1 MRFVKYAI
9 DTMKLRMQSISRGT
23 TQDNLSLDKL
33 LTFDF
38 LTPPLPT
45 QRKIAAVLSAYDDLI
60 ENNTRRIAIL
70 EEMAQTLYRE
80 WFVHFRFPGHE
91 QVAMVDSPLG
101 PIPEEWE
108 AMELGDILAT
118 LESGSRPKGGIDPDE
133 RDMPSIGAENVLGL
147 GKYDFSR
154 EKYVSREF
162 FDNMKKGHVRSGDV
176 ALYKDGAKL
185 GRKSLFRDGF
195 PHSECCIN
203 EHVFLL
209 RTDGRSSQSYL
220 YLWLDLPNMAQAIIN
235 LNTNAAQPGISQK
248 KVRSLPFLLPDRETL
263 DAFEQIVEP
272 LMATL
277 FNLAK
282 RNMALRK
289 ARDLLLP
296 RLISGKVDVSN
307 HE

>member
-1 MRFVKYAI
+1 M
-9 DTMKLRMQSISRGT
+9 
-23 TQDNLSLDKL
+23 
-33 LTFDF
+33 
-38 LTPPLPT
+38 
-45 QRKIAAVLSAYDDLI
+45 
-60 ENNTRRIAIL
+60 
-70 EEMAQTLYRE
+70 
-80 WFVHFRFPGHE
+80 
-91 QVAMVDSPLG
+91 
-101 PIPEEWE
+101 
-108 AMELGDILAT
+108 
-118 LESGSRPKGGIDPDE
+118 
-133 RDMPSIGAENVLGL
+133 
-147 GKYDFSR
+147 
-154 EKYVSREF
+154 
-162 FDNMKKGHVRSGDV
+162 

-220 YLWLDLPNMAQAIIN
+220 YLWLDLLNMTQAIIN